1 MHAQVIATYRQLM
14 ASLHTLPD
22 EIAAA
27 QADLTVAAAKVAELK
42 RYIANTQEAMDLR
55 KAELAIKAATDGK
68 NDAERKALLAGLV
81 ANDSASG
88 RYRSSLLKDESLMID
103 AQRTVNM
110 LTNDVD
116 NLTRQFAA
124 VGYQTK
130 LHAALM
136 GFLTDAMPGQQPDI
150 DFGMANTHIDNG
162 AGITADDAASIGL

>member
-1 MHAQVIATYRQLM
+1 MHAQVIATYRSLM
-14 ASLHTLPD
+14 TSLATLPH

-27 QADLTVAAAKVAELK
+27 QADLTVAKFDLATADKLLAEIEAAQTLNVE
-42 RYIANTQEAMDLR
+42 
-55 KAELAIKAATDGK
+55 GK
-68 NDAERKALLAGLV
+68 NAEERKARLAHELSLRS
-81 ANDSASG
+81 D
-88 RYRSSLLKDESLMID
+88 YRATTSKRAE

-136 GFLTDAMPGQQPDI
+136 GFLADAMPGQMVDI
-150 DFGMANTHIDNG
+150 DFGMANTHTDNG